1 MNKSIK
7 VLVGI
12 VIILGFSLW
21 AVNKMKTPKN
31 QDKTELIDG
40 LDNKSQNT
48 QSLLELINQE
58 PKVKEAII
66 TDSNVLYVSVEDD
79 GTKRNGFANYL
90 CELVKE
96 KGSDIMLVKVV
107 KVNSTKDPKRDNAY
121 GVLLGESVCK

>member
-21 AVNKMKTPKN
+21 TVNKMKTPKN
-31 QDKTELIDG
+31 QDKIELIDG

-79 GTKRNGFANYL
+79 GTKRDGFANYL

-96 KGSDIMLVKVV
+96 KGSNIMLVKVV
-107 KVNSTKDPKRDNAY
+107 RVNSTKDPNRDNAY
-121 GVLLGESVCK
+121 GVLLGEAVCK

>member
-12 VIILGFSLW
+12 VVILGFSLW
-21 AVNKMKTPKN
+21 AVNKIKTPKN
-31 QDKTELIDG
+31 QDKIELIDG

-79 GTKRNGFANYL
+79 GTKRDGFANYL

-96 KGSDIMLVKVV
+96 KGSNIMLVKVV
-107 KVNSTKDPKRDNAY
+107 RVNSTKDPNRDNAY
-121 GVLLGESVCK
+121 GVLLGEAVCK